1 MSLTVGVLSVKQP
14 RSYCSQTVKTYGTKT
29 TELSQWTIS
38 KTSLKTLIGFYKK
51 HPTLHSVCVFMCQSQ
66 IFMKFVCAFVSVN
79 TIKFLSVCSLW
90 LFVCVCV
97 PVLESC
103 YAFFLFEITFSCFTA
118 SIRPTLSSSV
128 YPLSHTPSLIH
139 APSLFVTHFL
149 TH

>member
-1 MSLTVGVLSVKQP
+1 
-14 RSYCSQTVKTYGTKT
+14 
-29 TELSQWTIS
+29 
-38 KTSLKTLIGFYKK
+38 
-51 HPTLHSVCVFMCQSQ
+51 
-66 IFMKFVCAFVSVN
+66 MKFVCAFVSVN